1 MVGGAASQTLLTVAD
16 IIRGQPTAQELFAKM
31 LSRPPAPGVP
41 IPVGS
46 APSTSSPQDAL
57 LHVISLAVSSAAQ
70 LPLRAAA
77 AYTFK
82 ARTTSAPRLGRL
94 GRAQA

>member
-1 MVGGAASQTLLTVAD
+1 MGGAASQTLLTVAD